1 MLSVGWS
8 EKPSSWFEAQAYCRN
23 AKQSLTL
30 SKNQSSTFYWTG
42 FYKRTSNWIKIIG
55 CYSSS
60 LHDTD
65 SRELSISSPLLCQEY
80 CFEENI
86 HMFAVKESTCVCL
99 NGSFDDSKNRLNS
112 SECSYK
118 CDNTTLLSTE
128 CGGESAYSVF
138 LTDNFMT
145 WTAGKENCNKNNSY
159 LLWNIDFSDLTSTC
173 KGLDNKTDQRWI
185 GIVKEKYMNT
195 DHGQDI
201 EDSDQDLFNTCQK
214 CRKTTDIIECQYV
227 RCDEKLP
234 STVFCTESTIEV
246 THLPETTYKTTKQVK
261 PTIKSTQQIEAT
273 YISTSRPETS
283 HKRSTLRETTVVSK
297 SPETITN
304 DSTNSLK
311 ESSNDGV
318 IVPVVI
324 ISFLLLG
331 SVVAIVMYMYIRKRK
346 KKLQEKVAKG
356 KETPTV
362 ETENY
367 SRIENTNDKNYFV
380 LQRSNPTYQLAD
392 SSGHE
397 LESPYNEAEDG
408 TYDHLGNSNARK
420 IPIENSDLYNH
431 AFSAEL
437 SDLSDYDIANHKRL
451 KEDDI
456 TYDHTDVGENS
467 YGHFCST
474 QNKEC
479 DYSKLS

>member
-138 LTDNFMT
+138 LT
-145 WTAGKENCNKNNSY
+145 GKENCNKNNSY

-346 KKLQEKVAKG
+346 KKFQEKVAKG